1 MSTRLIEILINSI
14 PKILLPGLMYTIPLT
29 LVSFALGFVIAV
41 IVAIMRVANVRILS
55 PIGRFYVWV
64 FRGTPLLVQL
74 FIIFYG
80 LPGIGINIDAVP
92 SAIIAFS
99 LNVGAYASETIRGS
113 ILAIPKSQTEGALA
127 CGLTLRQTMAYI
139 ILPQAI
145 KNCIPALF
153 NTFISLVKD
162 TSLAA
167 NITITEMFM
176 ATQRIVAVT
185 YEPLALYIEVAFVYL
200 IFCTALSGLQK
211 KVEKHLGKYKS
222 ENAKTGIGKGNENDK
237 AKQPA

>member
-1 MSTRLIEILINSI
+1 MNTRLWEIIINSI
-14 PKILLPGLMYTIPLT
+14 PKILIPGITYTIPLT
-29 LVSFALGFVIAV
+29 LLSFTLGMIIAI
-41 IVAIMRVANVRILS
+41 IVAVTRVMKIKVLS
-55 PIGRFYVWV
+55 EIFRFYVWV
-64 FRGTPLLVQL
+64 FRGTPMLVQL

-80 LPGIGINIDAVP
+80 LPNIGVKLEAFP

-113 ILAIPKSQTEGALA
+113 IVSIPKSQTEGAVA
-127 CGLTLRQTMAYI
+127 CGLTVGQAMYHI
-139 ILPQAI
+139 VLPQAI
-145 KNCIPALF
+145 KNCVPALF

-200 IFCTALSGLQK
+200 IFSTALTYLQK
-211 KVEKHLGKYKS
+211 SVEKKLNVH
-222 ENAKTGIGKGNENDK
+222 NHAIAAN
-237 AKQPA
+237 

>member
-1 MSTRLIEILINSI
+1 MDTRLWEIIINSI
-14 PKILLPGLMYTIPLT
+14 PKILIPGITYTIPLT
-29 LVSFALGFVIAV
+29 LLSFLIGLTIAI
-41 IVAIMRVANVRILS
+41 IVAVTRVMRIRVLS
-55 PIGRFYVWV
+55 EIFRFYVWV
-64 FRGTPLLVQL
+64 FRGTPMLVQL

-80 LPGIGINIDAVP
+80 LPNIGVKLEAFP

-113 ILAIPKSQTEGALA
+113 ILSIPKSQTEGAVA
-127 CGLTLRQTMAYI
+127 CGLTTGQAMLYI
-139 ILPQAI
+139 VLPQAI
-145 KNCIPALF
+145 KNCVPALF

-185 YEPLALYIEVAFVYL
+185 YEPLALYIEVAIVYL
-200 IFCTALSGLQK
+200 IFSTALTYLQK
-211 KVEKHLGKYKS
+211 SVENRLNVHS
-222 ENAKTGIGKGNENDK
+222 HVVVDS
-237 AKQPA
+237 

>member
-1 MSTRLIEILINSI
+1 MSTRLAEILINSL
-14 PKILLPGLMYTIPLT
+14 PKILLPGLLYTIPLT
-29 LVSFALGFVIAV
+29 LSSFALGFIIA
-41 IVAIMRVANVRILS
+41 ILVAIIRVANVKVLS
-55 PIGRFYVWV
+55 QICWFYVWV

-80 LPGIGINIDAVP
+80 LPGIGVNIEAVP
-92 SAIIAFS
+92 AAIIAFS
-99 LNVGAYASETIRGS
+99 LNVGAYAAETIRGS

-127 CGLTLRQTMAYI
+127 CGLTLPQTMAYI

-176 ATQRIVAVT
+176 ATQRIVAKT
-185 YEPLALYIEVAFVYL
+185 YEPLALYIEVAAIYL
-200 IFCTALSGLQK
+200 IFCTALTLLQK
-211 KVEKHLGKYKS
+211 NVEKYLGRYKS
-222 ENAKTGIGKGNENDK
+222 DSANSGKGNRNDQ
-237 AKQPA
+237 AEQPA

>member
-1 MSTRLIEILINSI
+1 MDTRLWEIIINSI
-14 PKILLPGLMYTIPLT
+14 PKILIPGFTYTIPLT
-29 LVSFALGFVIAV
+29 LLSFLLGLTIAV
-41 IVAIMRVANVRILS
+41 IVAVTRVMRIKVLS
-55 PIGRFYVWV
+55 EIFRFYVWV
-64 FRGTPLLVQL
+64 FRGTPMLVQL

-80 LPGIGINIDAVP
+80 LPNIGVKLEAFP

-113 ILAIPKSQTEGALA
+113 ILSIPKSQTEGAVA
-127 CGLTLRQTMAYI
+127 CGLTIGQAMFYI
-139 ILPQAI
+139 VLPQAI
-145 KNCIPALF
+145 KNCVPALF

-185 YEPLALYIEVAFVYL
+185 YEPLALYIEVAIVYL
-200 IFCTALSGLQK
+200 VFSTALTYLQK
-211 KVEKHLGKYKS
+211 NVENKLNVHTS
-222 ENAKTGIGKGNENDK
+222 VVA
-237 AKQPA
+237 AS

>member
-1 MSTRLIEILINSI
+1 MNSRLWDIIINSI
-14 PKILLPGLMYTIPLT
+14 PKILLPGITYTIPLT
-29 LVSFALGFVIAV
+29 LLSFAIGMVIAI
-41 IVAIMRVANVRILS
+41 IVAVTRAMKIKVLS
-55 PIGRFYVWV
+55 ELFRFYVWV
-64 FRGTPLLVQL
+64 FRGTPMLVQL

-80 LPGIGINIDAVP
+80 LPNVGVRLDAFP

-113 ILAIPKSQTEGALA
+113 ILSIPKSQTEGAVA
-127 CGLTLRQTMAYI
+127 CGLSLGQAMYHI
-139 ILPQAI
+139 VLPQAI
-145 KNCIPALF
+145 KNCVPALF

-185 YEPLALYIEVAFVYL
+185 YEPLALYIEVAVVYL
-200 IFCTALSGLQK
+200 IFSTALTYLQRY
-211 KVEKHLGKYKS
+211 VESKLNVH
-222 ENAKTGIGKGNENDK
+222 AVK
-237 AKQPA
+237 AN